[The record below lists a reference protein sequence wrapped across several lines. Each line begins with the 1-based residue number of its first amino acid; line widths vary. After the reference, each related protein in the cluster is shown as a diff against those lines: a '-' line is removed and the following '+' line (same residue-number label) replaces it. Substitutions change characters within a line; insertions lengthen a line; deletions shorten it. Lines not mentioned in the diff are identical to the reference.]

1 MENKDPETEKIEE
14 NKEEVKKQ
22 YSAFFESIKTFL
34 IDLLDIREG
43 TDQKETIQKIKD
55 GIQVKSHTAWI
66 LIFSILIASIGLNTS
81 STAVVI
87 GAMLISPLMGPIL
100 GIGLSI
106 GINDIDTLKRSLIN
120 LGVMVGLSLTSS
132 FIFFSIPLFQEATPE
147 ILART
152 QPDVR
157 DVLIAIT
164 GGLALIVALSRR
176 KELTNTIAGIAIA
189 TALMPPLCTAGFG
202 LATWNF
208 KFFGG
213 AMFLFTINTIFI
225 ALATFVIVKFLN
237 FPMVRYINSEKRRR
251 ISQIASTVALII
263 FGFSIYLFY
272 GLFKK
277 NQYIQNAQKYIEVL
291 GESTGAGI
299 IKTEVDYT
307 TRKIK
312 IIVLGHNIKKAELPS
327 WEAKLPL
334 FGLRETTLEIHQD
347 EETSKLID
355 EINTIKSSYI
365 KNQELIATKEE
376 SIAQK
381 DDKIRVLSDALEKI
395 KKRQIP
401 FSSISEEAKINYD
414 GLKTISFS
422 NLINTNFKTIDT
434 IPVFYIQ
441 WYDSIQ
447 DIDRQEIQLKRWL
460 KKRLELDS
468 LKLYNLSAKNK
479 LFLNSKKIN

>member
-1 MENKDPETEKIEE
+1 MENKDKETEKIEE
-14 NKEEVKKQ
+14 NKKEVKKN
-22 YSAFFESIKTFL
+22 YSVFFESIKTFL

-106 GINDIDTLKRSLIN
+106 GINDIDTLRRSLVN
-120 LGVMVGLSLTSS
+120 LGVMIGLSLISS

-164 GGLALIVALSRR
+164 GGLALIIALSRH

-189 TALMPPLCTAGFG
+189 TALMPPLCTAGYG

-237 FPMVRYINSEKRRR
+237 FPMVRYINSEKRKR
-251 ISQIASTVALII
+251 ISQVASLIALII

-291 GESTGAGI
+291 GESTGAAI
-299 IKTEVDYT
+299 IKTEVDYP
-307 TRKIK
+307 TRTIE
-312 IIVLGHNIKKAELPS
+312 IIVLGQNIKKNELTI
-327 WEAKLPL
+327 WQNKLPT
-334 FGLRETTLEIHQD
+334 FGLTETTLEIHQD

-355 EINTIKSSYI
+355 EINIIKSSYV
-365 KNQELIATKEE
+365 KNQALIATKEE

-381 DDKIRVLSDALEKI
+381 DEKIRDLIDDLEEI
-395 KKRQIP
+395 KKRHIP
-401 FSSISEEAKINYD
+401 FINISEEAKINYD
-414 GLKTISFS
+414 GLKAISFS
-422 NLINTNFKTIDT
+422 NLIKTNFKTIDT
-434 IPVFYIQ
+434 VPVFYIQ

-447 DIDRQEIQLKRWL
+447 DTDRQEVQLKRWL

-468 LKLYNLSAKNK
+468 LQLYQFSAKNDTPIK
-479 LFLNSKKIN
+479 GKEIE